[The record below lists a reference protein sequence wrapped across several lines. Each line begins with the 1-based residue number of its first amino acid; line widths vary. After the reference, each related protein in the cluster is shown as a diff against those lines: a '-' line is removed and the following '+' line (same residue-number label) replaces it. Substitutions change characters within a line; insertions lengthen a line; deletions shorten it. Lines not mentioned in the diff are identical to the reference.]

1 MTRKIS
7 EELSLLEKPQKV
19 KGHFMKTAS
28 SSDWERVK
36 ALKDED
42 IDTSD
47 APEWDASM
55 FTNAKIQLPDQ
66 KKTISIRLD
75 SDLIDWYKSQGK
87 GYQTRMAAVLRL
99 YKETKQKKATNQNQ

>member
-1 MTRKIS
+1 
-7 EELSLLEKPQKV
+7 
-19 KGHFMKTAS
+19 MKTAS
-28 SSDWERVK
+28 NTDWDRVK
-36 ALKDED
+36 AIKEDE

-55 FTNAKIQLPDQ
+55 FANAKIQLPDR

-87 GYQTRMAAVLRL
+87 GYQTRMAAVLRI
-99 YKETKQKKATNQNQ
+99 YKDAKTRENTNPKTMKQNL